1 MGTSEE
7 AHGFLLP
14 SKAWTEDTLTPLSVI
29 MMSRSI
35 TDVNV
40 AVLCG
45 ASSSTGAPPTDV
57 RPLLLQE
64 PLCMNTYADVCWCHM
79 VDVDSEHL
87 KPLQSFIYNYEDY
100 D

>member
-7 AHGFLLP
+7 AHGLLLP
-14 SKAWTEDTLTPLSVI
+14 SKAWTEDTLTALSVI

-35 TDVNV
+35 TDVHV
-40 AVLCG
+40 EVLCD
-45 ASSSTGAPPTDV
+45 ASSSTGDV

-64 PLCMNTYADVCWCHM
+64 PRCMNTYADVCWCHM

-87 KPLQSFIYNYEDY
+87 KPLQSFIYNDEDY